1 VCGIIVLIYIKEYIM
16 EINVRKIAELAA
28 LEIDKDNFSD
38 FEAQFKDIINMVSE
52 LPEYGKFDV
61 FPEPMKLR
69 EDVIENNN
77 ISQNDLLSNAHEIV
91 NNYFTAPKTVEYL

>member
-1 VCGIIVLIYIKEYIM
+1 M

-38 FEAQFKDIINMVSE
+38 FEEQFKHIINMVSE
-52 LPEYGKFDV
+52 LPEYGEFDV
-61 FPEPMKLR
+61 FPETMKLR
-69 EDVIENNN
+69 EDIIENNN